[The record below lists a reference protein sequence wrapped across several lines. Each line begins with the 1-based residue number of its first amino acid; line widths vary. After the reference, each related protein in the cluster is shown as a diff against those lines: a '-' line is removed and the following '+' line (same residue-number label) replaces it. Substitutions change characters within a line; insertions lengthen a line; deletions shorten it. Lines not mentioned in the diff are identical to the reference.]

1 MRLAMP
7 VANVA
12 NTRLSWNKLEGAAS
26 GLSKGYGLVVIWLG
40 QNKVQAGRGSRENRS
55 FGVVR

>member
-1 MRLAMP
+1 MP